1 MKAREKARPIE
12 MSASFTHIFKR
23 KRKVGTWGHS
33 KGEITRGLIFLNILA
48 SDTQNR
54 YTRIKEKNIME
65 NNFERPI
72 NPTSWSNSVELSKTA
87 KFMSRVYGWMMLGV
101 GMSGIVAY
109 AIAQNTNIAEMLMQ
123 NRGAIWGIILLQLAL
138 VVIIP
143 TAMNRMSSSLMGLL
157 YFIYAGV
164 TGVTLSFIFLAYT
177 QSSIFSMFFLTAFSF
192 GGLSATGY
200 VTKKD
205 LGPIGSACIM
215 VLWGMIAFSLLAMF
229 FPSLGGGAAS
239 LAFGLIG
246 VLVFSG
252 LTAYH
257 TQKIKAIYTQ
267 SNTNAEGES
276 KLAIFGALT
285 LYLDFINL
293 FLSLLRVF
301 GRRR

>member
-1 MKAREKARPIE
+1 
-12 MSASFTHIFKR
+12 
-23 KRKVGTWGHS
+23 
-33 KGEITRGLIFLNILA
+33 
-48 SDTQNR
+48 
-54 YTRIKEKNIME
+54 ME

-72 NPTSWSNSVELSKTA
+72 NPTSWSNASELSKTA

-109 AIAQNTNIAEMLMQ
+109 AISQNTNIAEMLMQ

-215 VLWGMIAFSLLAMF
+215 VLWGMIAFSVLAIF

-257 TQKIKAIYTQ
+257 TQKIKSIYTT
-267 SNTNAEGES
+267 SNANAEGER